1 MSSNKLTVK
10 QYLKEHPDR
19 YVMVTYEFGDPIY
32 IAPLKDLEI
41 QITPNRNE
49 AEEWSE
55 LDTTT
60 KLEYHRTV
68 TGFKQLKFE
77 KK

>member
-1 MSSNKLTVK
+1 MSTKKLTVK
-10 QYLKEHPDR
+10 QYLKKHTDR
-19 YVMVTYEFGDPIY
+19 YIMVTYEFGDPIF
-32 IAPLKDLEI
+32 IAPLKELEI
-41 QITPNRNE
+41 QITLNRNE

>member
-1 MSSNKLTVK
+1 MSSKKLTVK

-41 QITPNRNE
+41 QVTPNRNE

-68 TGFKQLKFE
+68 TGFKKLKFE